1 MKSATSR
8 HLRANSRGCS
18 AVSWTCG
25 TGAMDVLLPH
35 RRDVAPSTSASRRW
49 EDSRVRV
56 RRGVVMWALS
66 LAIVVVVVLLA
77 FVTAAVAEKRG
88 QSGIVWFV
96 AGLIAPVLA
105 LLLAASLQPVSS
117 SEASLPSAS
126 EAARQNAV
134 AQLLASEP
142 GLPEDAVAE
151 RTGSTRRA
159 VLEQLSALRSL
170 GYAER
175 DASGRWGLTHQGDR
189 AFRS

>member
-1 MKSATSR
+1 
-8 HLRANSRGCS
+8 
-18 AVSWTCG
+18 
-25 TGAMDVLLPH
+25 
-35 RRDVAPSTSASRRW
+35 
-49 EDSRVRV
+49 
-56 RRGVVMWALS
+56 MWALS